1 MLFKKKRLELGHG
14 TASGACDDQLN
25 DAEDVEGELLPIYFH
40 RRCF

>member
-25 DAEDVEGELLPIYFH
+25 DAQDVKRNLLPIYFH
-40 RRCF
+40 S